1 MENNNVMECIDNL
14 CRALGIQPFTRQV
27 AALNEALEETRT
39 TLKNEYKLSDDE
51 ITATFKD
58 IPNSIA
64 ETLTAVFNATSNTLN
79 DLTSDKEKLMDIMKK
94 SVGAATNGNK

>member
-1 MENNNVMECIDNL
+1 MENNNVMMCIDNL
-14 CRALGIQPFTRQV
+14 CKALGIQPFTRQV
-27 AALNEALEETRT
+27 NALNEALEETRT

-58 IPNSIA
+58 IPDSIA

-94 SVGAATNGNK
+94 SVGAVANGNK

>member
-1 MENNNVMECIDNL
+1 MENNNVMMCIDNL
-14 CRALGIQPFTRQV
+14 CKALGIQPFTRQV
-27 AALNEALEETRT
+27 TALNEALEETRT

-58 IPNSIA
+58 IPDSIA

-94 SVGAATNGNK
+94 SVGAVANGNK